1 MYLLQGIRIG
11 TGGIKRDGRGN
22 DGYNEFVQV
31 LCYGLQVGGF
41 LKKNLL
47 IRKSPVECLC

>member
-1 MYLLQGIRIG
+1 VQFLQGIRISA
-11 TGGIKRDGRGN
+11 GGIKRYGCGN

-41 LKKNLL
+41 LKKNIGMGFCGVL
-47 IRKSPVECLC
+47 